1 MARLTVE
8 FYEDE
13 RITTNNSQPA
23 YGRLISSSEDT
34 TLSTTVEHATVPGNA
49 QYVRIVTDTDVYVE
63 IGNGNQDCG
72 STRRAWIPSSIGM
85 MDFVVRATDTVSYRS
100 VV

>member
-1 MARLTVE
+1 MAKLTVE

-13 RITTNNSQPA
+13 RLTTNNSQPA

-34 TLSTTVEHATVPGNA
+34 SLSTTVEHVTVPGNS
-49 QYVRIVTDTDVYVE
+49 QYARVVTDTDVYVE

-72 STRRAWIPSSIGM
+72 STRRTWLPSDIKT
-85 MDFVVRATDTVSYRS
+85 MDFVVRGTDTLSYRS